1 MKKEEKTELTKEKII
16 TAAIEE
22 FGTKGYAASS
32 LNSIC
37 KNFNISK
44 GLIYHNFENKDK
56 IYLSCISKCFLEV
69 IKYLESENIEGD
81 LHRYMELRFAFFSK
95 YPLYARLFFEAVLE
109 PPSKLINEIKEI
121 KKGFDE
127 LNKKIY
133 KSALKTLNLRTGITE
148 KDALEYYE
156 LMLEMFNGYFSSS
169 AYANTDFTMMIS
181 DHEQKLKKILNFM
194 IYGIAKEVE

>member
-16 TAAIEE
+16 AAAIEE
-22 FGTKGYAASS
+22 FGTKGYVASS

-37 KNFNISK
+37 KNFKISK
-44 GLIYHNFENKDK
+44 GLVYHNFENKDK
-56 IYLSCISKCFLEV
+56 LYLACINKCFLEV
-69 IKYLESENIEGD
+69 IKYLESKNIEGD
-81 LHRYMELRFAFFSK
+81 LHRYMEVRFAFFSK

-109 PPSKLINEIKEI
+109 PPVKLADEIKEI
-121 KKGFDE
+121 KKDFDE
-127 LNKKIY
+127 LNKNIY
-133 KSALKTLNLRTGITE
+133 HSALKTLNLRNGVTE

-169 AYANTDFTMMIS
+169 AYSNNDFSIIIS

-194 IYGIAKEVE
+194 LYGIAKEVE